1 MDDKEV
7 YRRYDGSN
15 AQWLLKQN
23 IYSVLCKAQER
34 MDEEIGGCVL
44 DIIFGKGQTSRIEE
58 CKNSK
63 GGCRDCIED
72 FLYRPHKH
80 IGG

>member
-1 MDDKEV
+1 MDQKEP
-7 YRRYDGSN
+7 RRYDGSN

-63 GGCRDCIED
+63 EGCRNCIED

-80 IGG
+80 VGG